1 MALLRE
7 RSEIAPLL
15 AGTRTVAVLGAS
27 VRPHRAGYYV
37 PRYLHGQGFDI
48 YPVNPDYTGQELFGK
63 PVLAT
68 LSEVPVPIEV
78 IDVFRRSEHLLG
90 HLYEILGLA
99 PLPEVVWFQLGVQDD
114 RVARRLSE
122 AGIDVVQNR
131 CMLADH
137 QRWL

>member
-1 MALLRE
+1 MAILRE
-7 RSEIAPLL
+7 RSEITPLL
-15 AGTRTVAVLGAS
+15 ARARTVAVLGAS
-27 VRPHRAGYYV
+27 VRPGRAGYYV
-37 PRYLHGQGFDI
+37 PRYLHDEGFDI
-48 YPVNPDYTGQELFGK
+48 YPVNPNHVGQELFSR
-63 PVLAT
+63 PILAK

-90 HLYEILGLA
+90 HLDEILRLA

-114 RVARRLSE
+114 LVARSLSE

>member
-1 MALLRE
+1 MTILTE

-15 AGTRTVAVLGAS
+15 AQPRTVAVLGAS
-27 VRPHRAGYYV
+27 VRPRRAGYYV
-37 PRYLHGQGFDI
+37 PRYLHGEGFDI
-48 YPVNPDYTGQELFGK
+48 YPVNPDYAGQELFGR

-78 IDVFRRSEHLLG
+78 IDVFRRSEHLSG
-90 HLYEILGLA
+90 HLDEILGLE
-99 PLPEVVWFQLGVQDD
+99 PLPEAVWFQLGVQDD
-114 RVARRLSE
+114 LVAQRLSE